1 MNGLVGHNSN
11 TFDAPFLL
19 RRSWSLGI
27 KVNRNLLPQ
36 KRYWPD
42 LWIDTMELWGSGVF
56 GERISLDRM
65 AKHFGLAGKNGD
77 GAKFSELLKSDPD
90 AAKEYCLN
98 DLRLTRDIHQKILEL
113 QGENMKLAKYTYF
126 DIETGPLP
134 EDEIERIAPEFNPAN
149 VKVGNLGF
157 EKAQEKVAQARV
169 GHLDGIKSKAA
180 LNAEYGQ
187 VLAIG
192 YIMEDGTE
200 MFKHGPE
207 SELVAEFWELA
218 EHLHHQKPSLK

>member
-1 MNGLVGHNSN
+1 MYGLVGHNSN
-11 TFDAPFLL
+11 VFDAPFLL
-19 RRSWSLGI
+19 RRSWALGV

-77 GAKFSELLKSDPD
+77 GSKFAELLKSDLE

-98 DLRLTRDIHQKILEL
+98 DIRLTRDIHERILKL
-113 QGENMKLAKYTYF
+113 QGDDHDYNTLTYF

-134 EDEIERIAPEFNPAN
+134 DAEIERIAPEFNPAK
-149 VKVGNLGF
+149 VKTGAMGF
-157 EKAQEKVAQARV
+157 EKAQEKVAQAQE

-187 VLAIG
+187 VLGIG
-192 YIMEDGTE
+192 YIMPDGE
-200 MFKHGPE
+200 EVFKHGPE
-207 SELVAEFWELA
+207 KELVSDFWKLA
-218 EHLHHQKPSLK
+218 GMIHLGKPIKV